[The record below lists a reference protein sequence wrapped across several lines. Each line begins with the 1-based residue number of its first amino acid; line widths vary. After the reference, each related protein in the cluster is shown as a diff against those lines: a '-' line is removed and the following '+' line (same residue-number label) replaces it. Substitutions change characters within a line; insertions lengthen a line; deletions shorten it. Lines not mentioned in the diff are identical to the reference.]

1 MQPETRSPTTA
12 LVLETNNLRGGR
24 CDPATIERSL
34 ARLLMRLRAQTRPLA
49 SLDEVI
55 VVHDGL
61 AAAARARLEATAG
74 RGLTFV
80 RLDAED
86 DYYAAKDAGFAAT
99 RAAVVAFADADC
111 WPDPDWLGALLEP
124 FARDAAVAAV
134 AGLTSYRPDMFG
146 AAATAIDFM
155 YFGSPLAAPARS
167 AGSRRSEKNNS
178 RTPRLWRGAT
188 AAGCVRNFYANNVA
202 FRREVLA
209 DDRLGLALGFG
220 AHGFYRG
227 SCQVLG
233 LALQARGVA
242 IHFAPRAH
250 TVHRLPDSIADLV
263 RLRLLRGADSVELA
277 PHLADA
283 YLPARARRL
292 GRLGP
297 LSGLAVLAARWGCS
311 LLALHRQGAPAVRG
325 PRWFAGAALV
335 SAIHAAD
342 AAGAVI
348 RGLRLG
354 LAPPVRHGRMLGYH
368 GNVDQL
374 AA

>member
-1 MQPETRSPTTA
+1 
-12 LVLETNNLRGGR
+12 
-24 CDPATIERSL
+24 
-34 ARLLMRLRAQTRPLA
+34 MRLRAQTRPLA

-61 AAAARARLEATAG
+61 AEAARARLEATAG

-80 RLDAED
+80 RLDAGD

-111 WPDPDWLGALLEP
+111 WPDPDWLRALLEP
-124 FARDAAVAAV
+124 FARDAAVGAV
-134 AGLTSYRPDMFG
+134 AGRTSYRPDMFG

-188 AAGCVRNFYANNVA
+188 AAGCTRNFYANNVA
-202 FRREVLA
+202 FRREVLTDA
-209 DDRLGLALGFG
+209 PLAFG

-233 LALQARGVA
+233 LALQARGIA

-311 LLALHRQGAPAVRG
+311 LLALQRQGSPAVRG

-354 LAPPVRHGRMLGYH
+354 LAPPARARALGYH
-368 GNVDQL
+368 GNVDRL

>member
-1 MQPETRSPTTA
+1 MEPETKSPTTA

-24 CDPATIERSL
+24 GDPATIERSL
-34 ARLLMRLRAQTRPLA
+34 ARLVARLRAQTRPLA
-49 SLDEVI
+49 SLDEVV

-61 AAAARARLEATAG
+61 TAAARARLEAAAG
-74 RGLTFV
+74 RALAFV
-80 RLDAED
+80 PVDAGD
-86 DYYAAKDAGFAAT
+86 DYYAAKDAGLAAT

-124 FARDAAVAAV
+124 FARGAGVAAV
-134 AGLTSYRPDMFG
+134 AGRTSYRPDLFG

-167 AGSRRSEKNNS
+167 AGSRRPEKNNS
-178 RTPRLWRGAT
+178 RIPRLWRGAT
-188 AAGCVRNFYANNVA
+188 AAGCTRNFYANNVA
-202 FRREVLA
+202 FRREVLE
-209 DDRLGLALGFG
+209 DVGSGFGFG

-283 YLPARARRL
+283 YLPARARWL

-297 LSGLAVLAARWGCS
+297 LSGLTVLAARWGCS
-311 LLALHRQGAPAVRG
+311 LLALQRQGAPAARG

-354 LAPPVRHGRMLGYH
+354 LAPPVRHGRTLGYH